1 MKKVLVTGG
10 AGFIGS
16 NLIREL
22 LKKNYNVVSLDNYST
37 GSKKNELKGVQYI
50 NADITNIDS
59 LDKDFDLCFHLS
71 AHSRVQPSFENPD
84 ESFRVNVLGTTKV
97 MEFAK
102 KNNIRVT
109 YAGSSSK
116 HHEPSDSPYAM
127 YKYLGEQVCKLYKK
141 SYDVNVQIARFYN
154 VYGPGESI
162 DEKYGNVIGI
172 WRSKVLKGEP
182 LPIVGDGKQKRDF
195 VHVYDIVDGLIKI
208 ALSEIN
214 HDDAWELGTGLN
226 YSVNELFNYFKYKFN
241 VTSIGIPD
249 QPGNYRQTLREND
262 DSLRLLGWKP
272 KDRLKD
278 HINNFK

>member
-1 MKKVLVTGG
+1 
-10 AGFIGS
+10 
-16 NLIREL
+16 
-22 LKKNYNVVSLDNYST
+22 
-37 GSKKNELKGVQYI
+37 
-50 NADITNIDS
+50 
-59 LDKDFDLCFHLS
+59 
-71 AHSRVQPSFENPD
+71 
-84 ESFRVNVLGTTKV
+84 
-97 MEFAK
+97 
-102 KNNIRVT
+102 
-109 YAGSSSK
+109 
-116 HHEPSDSPYAM
+116 M

-141 SYDVNVQIARFYN
+141 SFDVNVQIARFYN

-172 WRSKVLKGEP
+172 WRAKVLKGEP

-226 YSVNELFNYFKYKFN
+226 YSVNELFNYFKDKFN
-241 VTSIGIPD
+241 VTSTSIPD

-272 KDRLKD
+272 KDRLRD

>member
-22 LKKNYNVVSLDNYST
+22 LKKNYNIVSLDNYST
-37 GSKKNELKGVQYI
+37 GSKKNELNRVQYI
-50 NADITNIDS
+50 KADITNIDS
-59 LDKDFDLCFHLS
+59 LDKDFGLCFHL
-71 AHSRVQPSFENPD
+71 AAQSRVQPSFENPD

-109 YAGSSSK
+109 YAGSSSR

-172 WRSKVLKGEP
+172 WRAKVLKGEP
-182 LPIVGDGKQKRDF
+182 LPIVGDGEQKRDF

-214 HDDAWELGTGLN
+214 HEDAWELGTGLN
-226 YSVNELFNYFKYKFN
+226 YSINELFNYFKDKFN
-241 VTSIGIPD
+241 ATSTIIPD

-262 DSLRLLGWKP
+262 DSLRLLGWNP

-278 HINNFK
+278 HINNL

>member
-1 MKKVLVTGG
+1 M
-10 AGFIGS
+10 
-16 NLIREL
+16 
-22 LKKNYNVVSLDNYST
+22 
-37 GSKKNELKGVQYI
+37 
-50 NADITNIDS
+50 
-59 LDKDFDLCFHLS
+59 C
-71 AHSRVQPSFENPD
+71 
-84 ESFRVNVLGTTKV
+84 
-97 MEFAK
+97 
-102 KNNIRVT
+102 
-109 YAGSSSK
+109 
-116 HHEPSDSPYAM
+116 
-127 YKYLGEQVCKLYKK
+127 KYLGEQVCKLYKK

-172 WRSKVLKGEP
+172 WRAKVLKGEP

-226 YSVNELFNYFKYKFN
+226 YSVNELFNYFKDKFN
-241 VTSIGIPD
+241 VTSTSIPD

-272 KDRLKD
+272 KDRLRD